1 VPEAAQQ
8 EKQQRRPQLREV
20 KGGRGAVAR
29 EYPLNRTRNIGI
41 MAHIDAGKTTTTER
55 ILYYTGKTYKMGEV
69 HEGAAVMDWMIQEQ
83 ERGITITSAATTA
96 HWKGYWI
103 NIIDTPGHVDFTV
116 EVERSLRVL
125 DGAIAVFDAV
135 AGVEPQSETVWRQA
149 DRYYVPRICF
159 VNKMDRTGADFY
171 RTVDM
176 IKGRLNGTPVVVQ
189 LPIGSEA
196 DFHGVVDLVTMMAH
210 YWPSEGMGEEWE
222 DRDIPDELKDQ
233 ADAYRHDLIEALADH
248 DESIMEAYVAEEPI
262 KVEEM
267 KKALRR
273 ATISNAITP
282 VLCGSAFKN
291 KAVQPLLDAI
301 CWYLPSPAD
310 LPPYEGHHPSTGES
324 LERRAEDD
332 EPFSALAFKIM
343 SDPHVGRL
351 TYLRVY
357 SGTLRSGDQVSNST
371 RDRKERVGRIL
382 QMHAN
387 HREDKEAVFAGD
399 IVAIVG
405 LKQTLTGDTLCDPA
419 QPVLLEEMN
428 FPAPVID
435 VAIEPKSKV
444 DSEKLGGALQRLSEE
459 DPTFRVHTDEDTGQ
473 TIISG
478 MGELHL
484 EVLVDR
490 LIREFRVSA
499 NVGRPQVAYRETV
512 RNAIQKVECR
522 YVKQTGGK
530 GQYGHVVI
538 DLEPTGPGGGYEF
551 VNKVTGGR
559 IPTEYIPA
567 VDQGVQ
573 EAMASGVLA
582 GYPVVDVR
590 VVLTDGTYHEV
601 DSSEMAFKIAGSMAF
616 KDAARRAKAVL
627 LEPVFDVEVVTP
639 EEHMGDV
646 IGDLS
651 SRRGRVEKM
660 DQRGTD
666 RIIAAQVPLAEMFG
680 YATELRSRTQGRA
693 TYTMQ
698 FDSYKE
704 VPQSIQEEVV
714 ATVRGEPVGS

>member
-1 VPEAAQQ
+1 MADVAE
-8 EKQQRRPQLREV
+8 QRRGSGRPQLREV
-20 KGGRGAVAR
+20 KGGRGPVTR

-55 ILYYTGKTYKMGEV
+55 ILYYTGRTYKIGEV

-149 DRYYVPRICF
+149 DRYHVPRICF

-176 IKGRLNGTPVVVQ
+176 IEGRLNGIPVVVQ

-196 DFHGVVDLVTMMAH
+196 DFHGVVDLVTMVAH

-222 DRDIPDELKDQ
+222 DREIPDDLQEQ
-233 ADAYRHDLIEALADH
+233 AAAYRHDLIEALADH
-248 DESIMEAYVAEEPI
+248 DEAIMEAYVAEEDLGDDQI
-262 KVEEM
+262 R
-267 KKALRR
+267 KALRR
-273 ATISNAITP
+273 ATVANEITP

-310 LPPYEGHHPSTGES
+310 LPPYQGTDPRTGEPV
-324 LERRAEDD
+324 ERRADD
-332 EPFSALAFKIM
+332 LEPFAALAFKIM
-343 SDPHVGRL
+343 SDPYVGRL

-357 SGTLRSGDQVSNST
+357 SGTLRSGEHILNST
-371 RDRKERVGRIL
+371 RDRKERIGRIL

-387 HREDKEAVFAGD
+387 HREDKEAVFTGD
-399 IVAIVG
+399 IVAVVG
-405 LKQTLTGDTLCDPA
+405 LKHTLTGDTLCDPNN
-419 QPVLLEEMN
+419 QVLLEQMN

-444 DSEKLGGALQRLSEE
+444 DSEKLGTALQRLSEE
-459 DPTFRVHTDEDTGQ
+459 DPTFRVHTDEETGQ

-484 EVLVDR
+484 DVLVDR
-490 LIREFRVSA
+490 LIREFNVGA
-499 NVGRPQVAYRETV
+499 NVGKPQVAYRETITKPV
-512 RNAIQKVECR
+512 EKVEVR

-530 GQYGHVVI
+530 GQFGHVV
-538 DLEPTGPGGGYEF
+538 LNVEPTGPGGGYEF
-551 VNKVTGGR
+551 VNKITGGR
-559 IPTEYIPA
+559 IPNEYIPS

-582 GYPVVDVR
+582 GYPMVDLR
-590 VVLTDGTYHEV
+590 VTLVDGSHHDV
-601 DSSEMAFKIAGSMAF
+601 DSSEMSFKITGSIAL
-616 KDAARRAKAVL
+616 KEAARRAKPVL

-639 EEHMGDV
+639 EEYMGDV

-651 SRRGRVEKM
+651 GRRGRIETM
-660 DQRGTD
+660 DQ
-666 RIIAAQVPLAEMFG
+666 
-680 YATELRSRTQGRA
+680 
-693 TYTMQ
+693 
-698 FDSYKE
+698 
-704 VPQSIQEEVV
+704 
-714 ATVRGEPVGS
+714 